1 MKVMWELYSAVAKRT
16 VLWCQTAWVSDSAP
30 LLNHSFLYVSSTL
43 GKLFKLFQSQ
53 GHQSMV
59 HGLNSACCLFL

>member
-43 GKLFKLFQSQ
+43 GKLFMLFQISQ
-53 GHQSMV
+53 PINALLILMI
-59 HGLNSACCLFL
+59 

>member
-43 GKLFKLFQSQ
+43 GKLFKLFQISQ
-53 GHQSMV
+53 PINALLILMI
-59 HGLNSACCLFL
+59 

>member
-43 GKLFKLFQSQ
+43 GKLFKLIGKIWVITEYPSTA
-53 GHQSMV
+53 
-59 HGLNSACCLFL
+59 LL